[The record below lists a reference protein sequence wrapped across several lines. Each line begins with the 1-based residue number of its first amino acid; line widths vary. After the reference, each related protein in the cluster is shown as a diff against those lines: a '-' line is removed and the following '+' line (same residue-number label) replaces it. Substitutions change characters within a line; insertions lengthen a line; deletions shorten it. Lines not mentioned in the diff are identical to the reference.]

1 MFNDH
6 EIEVL
11 FAISDCEKEYRRFFS
26 YLGRDIPPVIKQH
39 TNTFI
44 LVASLQDEY
53 DAKMLYERTYP
64 ENVTEEHRFGYDPLC
79 ENKILFSRREAE
91 FFQSF
96 DVQLLYAKCLHF
108 RAQYFK
114 DTILYFIDLIKTLA
128 KQLE

>member
-1 MFNDH
+1 MKLKFCLQPL
-6 EIEVL
+6 I
-11 FAISDCEKEYRRFFS
+11 CEKEYRRFFS

-39 TNTFI
+39 TNTF
-44 LVASLQDEY
+44 LPVASLHDEY
-53 DAKMLYERTYP
+53 DAKMLYEHTYP

-128 KQLE
+128 QQLE

>member
-1 MFNDH
+1 MKLKFCLQSL
-6 EIEVL
+6 I
-11 FAISDCEKEYRRFFS
+11 CEKEYRRFFS